1 MAGRRRVRRAASAAA
16 AGLVLAT
23 TAGCGN
29 TVPMGASTLSPTTSI
44 SASTPASILAAERN
58 AVTQLQDWVWDP
70 DGGSLT
76 YNTIQVT
83 SGGNVNVMTILTG
96 PFDPGGT
103 ASLTGSIETLG
114 SGSTVSGT
122 SSAIETNA
130 VVYTTIP
137 TGLQTADRAD
147 KQWESSRVDA
157 TWQGNAV
164 HSGWW
169 QLLYQVRDLKAQGA
183 TGLGGI
189 SVDVF
194 TEVLDLSKLSD
205 IPKSLLDSEAL
216 RKAGTTKVEVDVYT
230 LSGSGKLARVT
241 YKLGLPVAI
250 DASATT
256 TSTAGYEVDLSG
268 LEDTVATPSATPVPS
283 ASAPDP
289 TTVASG
295 AGDEDLAAL
304 LPF

>member
-1 MAGRRRVRRAASAAA
+1 MARSRRVRAAAIAAA
-16 AGLVLAT
+16 AALVAAT
-23 TAGCGN
+23 AAGCGN
-29 TVPMGASTLSPTTSI
+29 TVPMGASTQSPTTSV
-44 SASTPASILAAERN
+44 SASTPAAILTAEHN
-58 AVTQLQDWVWDP
+58 AEAQLQDWVWNP
-70 DGGSLT
+70 QGGMMT

-83 SGGNVNVMTILTG
+83 SGNVNVMTILTG
-96 PFDPGGT
+96 SFDPSGT
-103 ASLTGSIETLG
+103 AALTGSIETLG
-114 SGSTVSGT
+114 SGSTVTGT
-122 SSAIETNA
+122 ASAIETDSL
-130 VVYTTIP
+130 VYTTIP
-137 TGLQTADRAD
+137 TALQTADRAD

-157 TWQGNAV
+157 TWEGDAE

-169 QLLYQVRDLKAQGA
+169 QLLYQTRDLKAQGA
-183 TGLGGI
+183 TGLGGT

-230 LSGSGKLARVT
+230 VSGSGKLARVT

-256 TSTAGYEVDLSG
+256 LSTAGYEVDLSG
-268 LEDTVATPSATPVPS
+268 LEDATATPSATPAPS
-283 ASAPDP
+283 ASTPDP

-295 AGDEDLAAL
+295 TGDQDLAAL